1 MKVRCRNNKQILG
14 HNIEERPVQVND
26 RSEFWH
32 WETDLV
38 IGSKKKDDDAL
49 FTMIER
55 KTREYRMI
63 RAPGRNPNG
72 VIAALEAVRSQH
84 SEQGDDIFK
93 TVTTDN
99 RSEFSMLSEP
109 EELSKTLVYFAHPY
123 VSCEKVS
130 VERHNG
136 LIRRFIPKGKRID
149 SYTDE

>member
-1 MKVRCRNNKQILG
+1 
-14 HNIEERPVQVND
+14 
-26 RSEFWH
+26 
-32 WETDLV
+32 
-38 IGSKKKDDDAL
+38 
-49 FTMIER
+49 MIER

-109 EELSKTLVYFAHPY
+109 EELSKTLVYFAHL
-123 VSCEKVS
+123 CLLRE
-130 VERHNG
+130 G
-136 LIRRFIPKGKRID
+136 IRRASQRSDPQIHP
-149 SYTDE
+149 